1 MDWNELGG
9 GGGMFGAGMTSTP
22 GPDCYKQHDDII
34 NACSSTKSK
43 QKKRDTTHLA
53 VTWQRTRLR

>member
-22 GPDCYKQHDDII
+22 GPDC
-34 NACSSTKSK
+34 
-43 QKKRDTTHLA
+43 
-53 VTWQRTRLR
+53 